1 MTRSVLVAAEH
12 DNGELRRVSWE
23 AITAARRL
31 TPTRLMLAVLS
42 DPAQR
47 IPLQMSSQQVDE
59 VWAVEH
65 PLLAR
70 YASEAYTTALRQLI
84 EELKSE
90 YVVFPHTY
98 QCRDF
103 APMLAAAFHKSLVND
118 CTGIELADDGQ
129 PVFVRQLFQGKVLAE
144 TVAIGE
150 PPHFISVQT
159 AAFTPANA
167 SVGTPAVMRR
177 YHPRISGE
185 QGRVKY
191 EAPFRAEREAI
202 DLSMAELIVTVGR
215 GIRAP
220 EYVAMARR
228 LSQLLGGGL
237 AATRPVCDEGWL
249 PFAHQ
254 VGSSGQTVAPRVYL
268 ALGLSGA
275 TQHLVGMRGSHTIVA
290 INKDPNAPI
299 FKVADYGIVG
309 DLFEIVPALIAEL
322 EARLS
327 RKIP

>member
-1 MTRSVLVAAEH
+1 MTHSALVVAEQG
-12 DNGELRRVSWE
+12 NGELSRVSWE
-23 AITAARRL
+23 AIAAARQL
-31 TPTRLMLAVLS
+31 SPARLMLAVLGAS
-42 DPAQR
+42 VAGILDQT
-47 IPLQMSSQQVDE
+47 QQVDE

-70 YASEAYTTALRQLI
+70 YTWEGYTTALQQLI
-84 EELKSE
+84 EEFKPE

-103 APMLAAAFHKSLVND
+103 TPTLAAFFHKSVIND

-150 PPHFISVQT
+150 PPHFVSVQT
-159 AAFTPANA
+159 AAFSPANEA
-167 SVGTPAVMRR
+167 TGPRAPVVMRR
-177 YHPRISGE
+177 YHPCISGE
-185 QGRVKY
+185 QFRVKY

-202 DLSMAELIVTVGR
+202 DLSVAELIVAVGR

-220 EYVAMARR
+220 EHVATARR

-237 AATRPVCDEGWL
+237 AGTRPVCDEGWL

-275 TQHLVGMRGSHTIVA
+275 TQHLVGMRGSHT
-290 INKDPNAPI
+290 
-299 FKVADYGIVG
+299 
-309 DLFEIVPALIAEL
+309 
-322 EARLS
+322 
-327 RKIP
+327 

>member
-1 MTRSVLVAAEH
+1 MTRSVLVVAEQ

-23 AITAARRL
+23 AIAAARRL
-31 TPTRLMLAVLS
+31 TPARLMLAVLS

-47 IPLQMSSQQVDE
+47 IPIQMSSQQVDE

-84 EELKSE
+84 EEIKPE

-103 APMLAAAFHKSLVND
+103 APMLAAFFHKSVVND

-144 TVAIGE
+144 TVAIGK
-150 PPHFISVQT
+150 PPHFVSVQT
-159 AAFTPANA
+159 AAFTPASEA
-167 SVGTPAVMRR
+167 AGAPVVMRR

-185 QGRVKY
+185 QSRVKY

-202 DLSMAELIVTVGR
+202 DLSMAELIVAVGR

-275 TQHLVGMRGSHTIVA
+275 TQHLVGMRGSNTIVA

-309 DLFEIVPALIAEL
+309 DLFEIVPALMAEL
-322 EARLS
+322 EARRS
-327 RKIP
+327 RKIS

>member
-1 MTRSVLVAAEH
+1 
-12 DNGELRRVSWE
+12 
-23 AITAARRL
+23 
-31 TPTRLMLAVLS
+31 
-42 DPAQR
+42 
-47 IPLQMSSQQVDE
+47 
-59 VWAVEH
+59 
-65 PLLAR
+65 
-70 YASEAYTTALRQLI
+70 
-84 EELKSE
+84 
-90 YVVFPHTY
+90 
-98 QCRDF
+98 
-103 APMLAAAFHKSLVND
+103 
-118 CTGIELADDGQ
+118 

-150 PPHFISVQT
+150 PPHFVSVQT
-159 AAFTPANA
+159 AAFTPANGA
-167 SVGTPAVMRR
+167 TGPRAPVVMRR
-177 YHPRISGE
+177 YHPCISGE
-185 QGRVKY
+185 QFRVKY

-202 DLSMAELIVTVGR
+202 DLSVAELIVAVGR

-220 EYVAMARR
+220 EHVATARR

-322 EARLS
+322 EARRS
-327 RKIP
+327 PKSA